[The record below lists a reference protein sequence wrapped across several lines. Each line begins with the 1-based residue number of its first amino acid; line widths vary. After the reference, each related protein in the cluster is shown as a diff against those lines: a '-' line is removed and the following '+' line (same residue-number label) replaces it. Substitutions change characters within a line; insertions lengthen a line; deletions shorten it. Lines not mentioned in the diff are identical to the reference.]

1 MPKKSGQSSPSSS
14 PALSKKASSPSAKV
28 ELGGSTLPISPSA
41 VSGGGAST
49 RSDAKSPSPV
59 DSDGSSD
66 SNASD
71 NGLETQG
78 SSKGNGWGHKGQF
91 DAQSS
96 AASDGES
103 SINSAQAGSAKGDQL
118 SSPSVSSPSSGGA
131 EEIISEDGTGHQV
144 NPVNPGDNG
153 LETQGSS
160 KGNGGDH
167 ESHFDPQSSGYPSD
181 DQLFLNSAQAGSA
194 KGDQLSSPSVSS
206 PSSGGAEETISD
218 GDAGRQVNPVAPGA
232 QSSDA
237 SDDKSPINSDQA
249 GSASGSKDFKE
260 EPTKPMLFSALEY
273 LARPFWGALN
283 ILWEITGFLIKF
295 FSLGT
300 VDLSAKNN
308 RPVDSRNFKKLDDSR
323 GSGNTVSSNDTP
335 SLTLSPQADL

>member
-14 PALSKKASSPSAKV
+14 PALSKKASSPSPKV
-28 ELGGSTLPISPSA
+28 ERGGSTLPISPFA

-96 AASDGES
+96 AASDGKS
-103 SINSAQAGSAKGDQL
+103 SINSPQAGSAKGDQL
-118 SSPSVSSPSSGGA
+118 SSPPSVSSLSSGGA
-131 EEIISEDGTGHQV
+131 EETISEDGTGHQV

-167 ESHFDPQSSGYPSD
+167 ESHFDAQSSGYPSD
-181 DQLFLNSAQAGSA
+181 DQPFLNSAQAGSA

-237 SDDKSPINSDQA
+237 SDDKSPINSPQA

-260 EPTKPMLFSALEY
+260 EPAKPMLFSALEY
-273 LARPFWGALN
+273 LARPFLGALN
-283 ILWEITGFLIKF
+283 ILWEITGFLIKL

-300 VDLSAKNN
+300 VDLSAQKN
-308 RPVDSRNFKKLDDSR
+308 RPVGSRNFEKSDDSR
-323 GSGNTVSSNDTP
+323 GSGNTVSSNNTP
-335 SLTLSPQADL
+335 SHTLSP